1 MSYTRWTAEEIT
13 KLHLLLEE
21 GKTHDAIARIMR
33 CKPDRITNRICWEKQ
48 SAEQRQAR
56 QTRVQEWRHRTRKTP
71 RSYVGHPTAHFAER
85 PGARPPSELI
95 EDAQRR
101 ALAPR
106 SISAFVFGDP
116 PPGYSALDR
125 RTGA

>member
-1 MSYTRWTAEEIT
+1 MSYTRWTPDELSR
-13 KLHLLLEE
+13 LHRFMDE
-21 GKTHDAIARIMR
+21 GKTHAEIARLFR
-33 CKPDRITNRICWEKQ
+33 CKVDRVKNRICWENK
-48 SAEQRQAR
+48 SGEQRRERRA
-56 QTRVQEWRHRTRKTP
+56 RVQRWREGKKLGK
-71 RSYVGHPTAHFAER
+71 YVGHPTAHFAER